1 VLTGFLIAALLT
13 VVPTARV
20 RATRI
25 SDVDT
30 VEYLSNSEKD
40 LIREINVLRADPA
53 KYVVHLEQMK
63 KYYRGK
69 EYKPPGS
76 TVALLTNEGIA
87 AVDEAI
93 AFVRTA
99 KAVTQYELSKGLSR
113 AAKDHVTDLGK
124 SGNSGHKGTDGS
136 STEARCNRYGTFS
149 NGIGENIVYQSD
161 SAREIVL
168 GWLVDDGVATR
179 GHRRNLLSPGYKFIG
194 VAIGEKSSYGSM
206 CVLTFAGTYAE
217 MIVAPGKTAKPA
229 ATQKSAVRKM

>member
-1 VLTGFLIAALLT
+1 VLTGFLIAFLLT
-13 VVPTARV
+13 VAPAARV
-20 RATRI
+20 SATRI
-25 SDVDT
+25 SDADT

-76 TVALLTNEGIA
+76 PAALLTNEGVS

-99 KAVTQYELSKGLSR
+99 KAVAPYELSQGLSR

-124 SGNSGHKGTDGS
+124 TGNSGHRGTDGS

-168 GWLVDDGVATR
+168 GWLVDDGVASR
-179 GHRRNLLSPGYKFIG
+179 GHRRNLLSQGYKFIG
-194 VAIGEKSSYGSM
+194 VAIGEKSNYGSM
-206 CVLTFAGTYAE
+206 CVLTFAGVYAE
-217 MIVAPGKTAKPA
+217 MSASPGKSVKPV
-229 ATQKSAVRKM
+229 ATQKSAIRKM